1 MHALSTINSM
11 NKMQFMEIFSGVYES
26 SAWVAE
32 RALALRP
39 FASAEEL
46 QRAFRAIVDR
56 ADPAEQDALI
66 RAHPDLGG
74 KLARAGGLTPE
85 SAREQS
91 RLGLDQLD
99 EATFQTFAR
108 LNQAYLDRFQFPFI
122 ICVGML
128 RHVSQIQEAFA
139 ARLENSP
146 KQERQEALRQI
157 HLIAGLRLGSL
168 VEGFPPLLA

>member
-1 MHALSTINSM
+1 M
-11 NKMQFMEIFSGVYES
+11 NKMQFMEIFSGIYES

-39 FASAEEL
+39 FASA
-46 QRAFRAIVDR
+46 RDIRSAFRAIVDS
-56 ADPAEQDALI
+56 ADLSEQDALI
-66 RAHPDLGG
+66 REHPDLGG
-74 KLARAGGLTPE
+74 KLARGGGLTPA
-85 SAREQS
+85 STREQS

-99 EATFQTFAR
+99 ESTFQTFAR

-128 RHVSQIQEAFA
+128 RDISQIQEAFA

-157 HLIAGLRLGSL
+157 HLIAGLRLGAL
-168 VEGFPPLLA
+168 VEGLPPLVA